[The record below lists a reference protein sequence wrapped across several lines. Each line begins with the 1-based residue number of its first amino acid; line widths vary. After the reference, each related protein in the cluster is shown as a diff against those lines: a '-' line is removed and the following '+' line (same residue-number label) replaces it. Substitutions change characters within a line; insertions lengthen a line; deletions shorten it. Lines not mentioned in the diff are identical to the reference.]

1 MTGTDL
7 EAGRASPGTPPYP
20 SSRLHGRKQGRHLR
34 AGGQYALEKELPEY
48 AAPLTG
54 AAAPLGLFSPGTSE
68 IWLEI
73 GFGDGAHLAWTAAA
87 HPHISFIGCEVFAN
101 GVVRLLRSIKT
112 QELRNVRIHKGDARV
127 LLSVLPDACLS
138 RVFVLF
144 PDPWPKLRHHKRR
157 LMQAGTVSALARV
170 MRTGAELRF
179 VSDHAEYFA
188 DCLATLQAHPDFALL
203 PQIPRDWP
211 ATAYERKAIA
221 AGRTPQYLRA
231 ARLQAP
237 VR

>member
-1 MTGTDL
+1 MSYNNYVDADAARRAAADFDGPAVAIIKHANPCGIAVGTDVA
-7 EAGRASPGTPPYP
+7 EAHRKAHACDPVSAFGGVIAANVPVSVAMAEQVAVPRRNLVPKPASLSFEEAACLPTAWLTAYRMLFTKSGLRPG
-20 SSRLHGRKQGRHLR
+20 Q
-34 AGGQYALEKELPEY
+34 
-48 AAPLTG
+48 
-54 AAAPLGLFSPGTSE
+54 
-68 IWLEI
+68 I
-73 GFGDGAHLAWTAAA
+73 D
-87 HPHISFIGCEVFAN
+87 
-101 GVVRLLRSIKT
+101 
-112 QELRNVRIHKGDARV
+112 RIH
-127 LLSVLPDACLS
+127 
-138 RVFVLF
+138 VFF